1 MQSDIH
7 KTAQTVDTTDWREIP
22 VDYGR
27 YRLDVRVPPHC
38 VIPGMKEVPLI
49 ADPKA
54 AYEEALSHPI
64 GCPPLA
70 EIIRCKEKPAAALT
84 AAVTVSDITRPV
96 PYRGEALTK

>member
-1 MQSDIH
+1 
-7 KTAQTVDTTDWREIP
+7 
-22 VDYGR
+22 
-27 YRLDVRVPPHC
+27 
-38 VIPGMKEVPLI
+38 MKEVPLI

-64 GCPPLA
+64 GCPPQA